1 MSVLKRYILIAVAL
15 FTVANLNAQK
25 FSFAYLSDTHIAVGA
40 DSVKE
45 LAKLRN
51 ISADTIYNVMYHSK
65 VKGFKRCKYIKIE
78 LEED

>member
-1 MSVLKRYILIAVAL
+1 MKVYMEITLDKYELPVAV
-15 FTVANLNAQK
+15 
-25 FSFAYLSDTHIAVGA
+25 A

-65 VKGFKRCKYIKIE
+65 IKGFKRCKYIKIE